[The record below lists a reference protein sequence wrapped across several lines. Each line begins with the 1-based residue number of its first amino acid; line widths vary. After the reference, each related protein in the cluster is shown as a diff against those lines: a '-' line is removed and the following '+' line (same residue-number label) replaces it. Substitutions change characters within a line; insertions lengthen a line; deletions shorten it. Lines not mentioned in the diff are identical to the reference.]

1 MATLPLSSTIPVAI
15 SLTLRHRRGTVDV
28 IQTHSDSTL
37 AAYARRD
44 WSIYWATA
52 LILVTT
58 TTSFTSFVS
67 QCGHNEPNWLG
78 EILLR
83 QRQAAPRHGSGSD
96 LSSVFRGNEDHGFE
110 PRVLYA
116 GGLVLQV
123 LASVG
128 CQSLCLGGRH
138 VQHLVGGIPGQPL
151 SPKGVTEAQRRGGA
165 AKVEESIPLVLLR
178 GEIYW
183 QVEEVKCAFESMLD
197 HVVQELLRRVAI
209 RDVPKHDGCRRR
221 GPLILG
227 ACACRLLR
235 IDRMAIL

>member
-1 MATLPLSSTIPVAI
+1 MAAAVSSLATPAAS
-15 SLTLRHRRGTVDV
+15 SLNMWPQEDTVEVMRYCDPSAL
-28 IQTHSDSTL
+28 TAETC
-37 AAYARRD
+37 RD
-44 WSIYWATA
+44 QRIYWATM
-52 LILVTT
+52 LIQAPC
-58 TTSFTSFVS
+58 TTSFALNGG
-67 QCGHNEPNWLG
+67 QCGHNGPNRLG

>member
-28 IQTHSDSTL
+28 IQTHGDSTL
-37 AAYARRD
+37 AGDARGD
-44 WSIYWATA
+44 KGICWATT
-52 LILVTT
+52 LILATAATPSV
-58 TTSFTSFVS
+58 FRVS
-67 QCGHNEPNWLG
+67 QCGQHEPHWLR

-83 QRQAAPRHGSGSD
+83 QRQAAPRR
-96 LSSVFRGNEDHGFE
+96 SSSTDFGPILRGHKDHRLE
-110 PRVLYA
+110 PGVLYA
-116 GGLVLQV
+116 AGLALQV